1 MKKKILITGAS
12 KGIGKSIAQTLS
24 KGNFELFI
32 TGRNQTRLK
41 EVARQTEAKAI
52 EIDLLEKNS
61 CEKILSQTGPL
72 DILINNAGEY
82 IWSPV
87 EKITDEQISRIFK
100 LNLEMPYK
108 LTTLVTHQMKQNKW
122 GRIVNIGSISGSV
135 GEANASLYSASK
147 SGLIGMSKAL
157 ALELAEFGITVN
169 VINPG
174 WVKTELI
181 DNPCIDLEE
190 ELECIPQ
197 KRFIHPDEIA
207 KMVEYLISD
216 DAKGITGQSLNICAG
231 LSLG

>member
-24 KGNFELFI
+24 NGDFELFV
-32 TGRNQTRLK
+32 TGRDQTRLNETAQK
-41 EVARQTEAKAI
+41 TGAKAI
-52 EIDLLEKNS
+52 EINLLENNA
-61 CEKILSQTGPL
+61 CEKILSQTGPV

-82 IWSPV
+82 IWAPV

-100 LNLEMPYK
+100 LNLEIPYK
-108 LTTLVTHQMKQNKW
+108 LITLFTKQMKENKW
-122 GRIVNIGSISGSV
+122 GRIINIGSISGSV

-157 ALELAEFGITVN
+157 ALELAEHGITIN

-174 WVKTELI
+174 WVKTDLI

-207 KMVEYLISD
+207 KLTEYLISD
-216 DAKGITGQSLNICAG
+216 EAKGITGQSLNICAG